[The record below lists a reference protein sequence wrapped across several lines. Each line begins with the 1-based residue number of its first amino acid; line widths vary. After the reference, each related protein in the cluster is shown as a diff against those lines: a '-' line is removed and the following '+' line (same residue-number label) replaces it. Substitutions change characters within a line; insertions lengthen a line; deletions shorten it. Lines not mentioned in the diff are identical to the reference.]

1 MFFLLFPVFIIC
13 QEVKS
18 PPNFVLENLD
28 GDYIE
33 LSEVIGN
40 APILL
45 SFWAT
50 WCKPCHEEMKYIQEL
65 FDEYESEG
73 LVVFA
78 ISTDNEKSVS
88 KVKPFVK
95 TRDYSF
101 EVLYD
106 TNNETARDYYVITVP
121 HTIIIDKKGNI
132 VYSHAGYIKGDE
144 IKLKEEIP
152 KLF

>member
-1 MFFLLFPVFIIC
+1 MNIKSLLVLLLLLPSFIFC

-33 LSEVIGN
+33 LDEYIGD
-40 APILL
+40 APILI

-50 WCKPCHEEMKYIQEL
+50 WCKPCHEEMKYIQEIY
-65 FDEYESEG
+65 DEYNPDG

-78 ISTDNEKSVS
+78 VSTDNEKSVL

-95 TRDYSF
+95 TRNYSF

-106 TNNETARDYYVITVP
+106 TNNETARDYYVLTVP
-121 HTIIIDKKGNI
+121 HTVIIDKEG
-132 VYSHAGYIKGDE
+132 
-144 IKLKEEIP
+144 
-152 KLF
+152 